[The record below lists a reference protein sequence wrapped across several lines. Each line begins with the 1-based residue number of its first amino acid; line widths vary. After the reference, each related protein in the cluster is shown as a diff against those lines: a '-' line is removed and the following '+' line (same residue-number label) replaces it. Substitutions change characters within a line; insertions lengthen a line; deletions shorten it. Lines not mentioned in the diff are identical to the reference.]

1 MCCRVR
7 CCFFWCFVDSSSFEA
22 SGPSF
27 VVVYVVDVDVFVSEF
42 YVVVV
47 FSMDGITHEM
57 MYLFEAVW
65 CTSLTFVVTGCSC
78 FTILFGNM
86 DWYVHLIVCLEQYW
100 LFFSWFEFVCVS
112 GVACGVDC
120 VFACGGIDRAS
131 SGVLGFVCGDY
142 ECGGIGVHDMV
153 WVSMVFVYL
162 CDCYGMFT
170 VYMDVGVSYLSY
182 VHIRRSGRCD
192 L

>member
-1 MCCRVR
+1 MYI
-7 CCFFWCFVDSSSFEA
+7 VDICGHGLFLFYDIVWKYGLVCA
-22 SGPSF
+22 F
-27 VVVYVVDVDVFVSEF
+27 DCVFGAVL
-42 YVVVV
+42 VV
-47 FSMDGITHEM
+47 FPVGSR
-57 MYLFEAVW
+57 
-65 CTSLTFVVTGCSC
+65 
-78 FTILFGNM
+78 
-86 DWYVHLIVCLEQYW
+86 
-100 LFFSWFEFVCVS
+100 EFVCVS

-142 ECGGIGVHDMV
+142 ECGGVGVHDMV

-170 VYMDVGVSYLSY
+170 VYMDVRVSYLSY
-182 VHIRRSGRCD
+182 VHIRRSGGSD